1 MIAAGL
7 GLTGLFLLKLAP
19 ASLSDFGLTRQPNKR
34 IVGILLASLFLLLV
48 AGAPFWAP
56 VIPVDVVFPWD
67 RSSLPFILGSS
78 LALAGLVSLLPGPR
92 IQALL
97 LAGLMMPPIAQPL
110 HAASATLP
118 CEVSAGSMDESF
130 FRAPEPFEFAGEAW
144 SAKELPDG
152 RLLVA
157 MDGNYTTG
165 GPDPVMRRRMVR
177 LNDDGTIDP
186 AFSLQAD

>member
-1 MIAAGL
+1 MATHKIKVEDLL
-7 GLTGLFLLKLAP
+7 G
-19 ASLSDFGLTRQPNKR
+19 
-34 IVGILLASLFLLLV
+34 
-48 AGAPFWAP
+48 
-56 VIPVDVVFPWD
+56 
-67 RSSLPFILGSS
+67 
-78 LALAGLVSLLPGPR
+78 ALARLDQFIATRRAAQFDGTWY
-92 IQALL
+92 ALL